1 MQLGDT
7 KSLKKAVMAFAV
19 FGIILLI
26 ANFGSYYLG
35 MYGLTTAPFAHH
47 QDGLSWRIYDDA
59 RKSVGG
65 AMAAG
70 VSTYLAATKNQNDK
84 SKPAA

>member
-1 MQLGDT
+1 MEIGDT

-19 FGIILLI
+19 FGVILWL

-35 MYGLTTAPFAHH
+35 MYGFTIAPFAHH

-59 RKSVGG
+59 CKSVGG

-70 VSTYLAATKNQNDK
+70 VTTYLAARKKEDEK

>member
-1 MQLGDT
+1 MEIGDT
-7 KSLKKAVMAFAV
+7 KSLKKAVMAFCI
-19 FGIILLI
+19 FGGILWL

-35 MYGLTTAPFAHH
+35 MYGFTFAPFAHQ

-59 RKSVGG
+59 CKSAGG
-65 AMAAG
+65 AVAAG
-70 VSTYLAATKNQNDK
+70 VATYLNARKKQDEK